1 MGVEEVEANVLQKLA
16 RPLIDVSLTLIPIII
31 SICQSGYKFYK
42 KLPLPYV
49 YLIIGTVMCFFG
61 GIYPT
66 VFAALQVCIYGVYCC
81 IYVIHICHDVK
92 GYHSYLLF
100 IEYVHYSP
108 ISLLYYSTFI
118 LLGCRTR
125 WTYHSAK
132 VTVVSK

>member
-16 RPLIDVSLTLIPIII
+16 RPILDVAMTLIPIII

-66 VFAALQVCIYGVYCC
+66 VFAALQVCANGVYCC

-92 GYHSYLLF
+92 GYHLYLLS
-100 IEYVHYSP
+100 ISYVHYS
-108 ISLLYYSTFI
+108 I
-118 LLGCRTR
+118 
-125 WTYHSAK
+125 
-132 VTVVSK
+132 

>member
-16 RPLIDVSLTLIPIII
+16 RPLLDVALTLIPIII

-66 VFAALQVCIYGVYCC
+66 VFAALQVRICC
-81 IYVIHICHDVK
+81 ILLHICHAFRHDVK
-92 GYHSYLLF
+92 GYLF
-100 IEYVHYSP
+100 VSFVH
-108 ISLLYYSTFI
+108 I
-118 LLGCRTR
+118 
-125 WTYHSAK
+125 
-132 VTVVSK
+132 